1 MPESRLPLVVLGL
14 PSSAEWK
21 RQTAVD
27 IASLANRAGRVCNL
41 LICSVGGLDTS
52 VARTAVVDT
61 AIIQSA
67 DWILW
72 IDSDMSFPAQA
83 LEMLLA
89 HDLDIVGAD
98 YRRRMPPYA
107 PIGMAINP
115 VDPMGMPLSTD
126 GNVPM
131 PETGLAEMAV
141 LGFGVLL
148 TRMAVFRKVPRPWF
162 YRLWNPKD
170 GTPGNPDGFTTE
182 DTVFCHIARS
192 LGFRVWCDYELSA
205 KVMHIGEMMVP
216 WNLRG
221 KKSGQN

>member
-1 MPESRLPLVVLGL
+1 MAESPLPLVVLGL

-27 IASLANRAGRVCNL
+27 IASLAFRAGRVCNL

-52 VARTAVVDT
+52 VARTAVVD
-61 AIIQSA
+61 AALANKA

-72 IDSDMSFPAQA
+72 IDSDMSLPAQA

-115 VDPMGMPLSTD
+115 LDPMGMPLSTG
-126 GNVPM
+126 GNLPM
-131 PETGLAEMAV
+131 LESGLAEMAV
-141 LGFGVLL
+141 LGFGVML
-148 TRMAVFRKVPRPWF
+148 TRVAVFRRIPRPWF

-170 GTPGNPDGFTTE
+170 GTAENPDGFTTE
-182 DTVFCHIARS
+182 DTVFCHIAR
-192 LGFRVWCDYELSA
+192 LQGFRVWCDYALSA
-205 KVMHIGEMMVP
+205 QVAHIGEMMVP

-221 KKSGQN
+221 KRNGQN